1 MLNLKEVLEFIKNS
15 DLQEF
20 NKIKN
25 AVSIRKTELAYDAK
39 LSFRVGDM
47 VGIDHKKIS
56 PNETFRVTKI
66 NSKNIKV
73 QGDRGSYTVAPSLL
87 VKKTFTTEV
96 YK

>member
-1 MLNLKEVLEFIKNS
+1 MSNLNEVLEFIKNS

-20 NKIKN
+20 NSIKN
-25 AVSIRKTELAYDAK
+25 AVSIRKSELAWDAK
-39 LSFRVGDM
+39 LSFKVGDM

-56 PNETFRVTKI
+56 PNETFKVTKI

-73 QGDRGSYTVAPSLL
+73 QGDKGSYTVAPSLL

>member
-1 MLNLKEVLEFIKNS
+1 MSNLKEVLEFIKNS

-25 AVSIRKTELAYDAK
+25 AVSIRKSELAYDAK
-39 LSFRVGDM
+39 LSFRIGDM

-73 QGDRGSYTVAPSLL
+73 QGDRGSYSVAPSLL

-96 YK
+96 YS